1 MLRFLSYNIVFQE
14 VPGEVS
20 LAINISNCPNGCK
33 GCHSPY
39 LQEDKG
45 DILNEGLIDSLLV
58 KYGSAVTCI
67 CFMGGD
73 ADPQTVERLSLYIR
87 KSSDSQ
93 LKTAWYSGK
102 TRLQE
107 NCSIASFDYIKL
119 GPYIESLGGL
129 DSPDTNQRFYRVEN
143 GELMDESWIFQKK
156 KENGAFFLKVHEM
169 ESLTFI
175 RY

>member
-14 VPGEVS
+14 VPAEVS

-45 DILNEGLIDSLLV
+45 DILDESMIDALLV
-58 KYGSAVTCI
+58 KYGDAVTCI

-73 ADPQTVERLSLYIR
+73 ADPQTVERLSRYIR
-87 KSSDSQ
+87 KSTDSQ

-102 TRLQE
+102 ARLQK
-107 NCSIASFDYIKL
+107 NCSIANFDYLKL
-119 GPYIESLGGL
+119 GPYVESLGGL
-129 DSPDTNQRFYRVEN
+129 DSSTTNQHFYRIIA
-143 GELMDESWIFQKK
+143 GELVDESFLFQKK
-156 KENGAFFLKVHEM
+156 KGHEAHFV
-169 ESLTFI
+169 ESI
-175 RY
+175 

>member
-45 DILNEGLIDSLLV
+45 DILDESMIDALLV
-58 KYGSAVTCI
+58 KYGNAVTCI

-73 ADPQTVERLSLYIR
+73 ADPLAVENLSRYIRRSTVE
-87 KSSDSQ
+87 Q

-102 TRLQE
+102 MKLPA
-107 NCSIASFDYIKL
+107 NCSVSSFNYIKL
-119 GPYIESLGGL
+119 GPYVEDLGGL
-129 DSPDTNQRFYRVEN
+129 DYSTTNQRFYRIDNNV
-143 GELMDESWIFQKK
+143 LVDETFHFQKK
-156 KENGAFFLKVHEM
+156 KVRM
-169 ESLTFI
+169 ERI
-175 RY
+175 P

>member
-33 GCHSPY
+33 GCHSLY

-45 DILNEGLIDSLLV
+45 DILDESVIDALLV
-58 KYGSAVTCI
+58 KYGDAVTCI

-73 ADPQTVERLSLYIR
+73 ADPLAVENLSCYIR
-87 KSSDSQ
+87 KSTDSE

-102 TRLQE
+102 ARLQE
-107 NCSIASFDYIKL
+107 NCSITNFDYLKL
-119 GPYIESLGGL
+119 GPYVESLGGL
-129 DSPDTNQRFYRVEN
+129 DSPDTNQRFYRIVS
-143 GELMDESWIFQKK
+143 GKLMNESWLFQKK
-156 KENGAFFLKVHEM
+156 KGSGTYFT
-169 ESLTFI
+169 EST
-175 RY
+175 